1 MKRFLFIIITLWTAG
16 LLSLAAQI
24 IGQVDFTPDD
34 LFITRQNGFDVIGL
48 EGQSGA
54 TDKVGAPELPV
65 IRKVFVVPLNAKVTG
80 ITATVNKRQKI
91 QGTFLPNPVQMPIKV
106 GESQFHEPLID
117 SAIYYGQ
124 KIYPEVR
131 ASVVADDNE
140 QGYHVAIVELYPV
153 EYDPVSK
160 SIYIDDISFTLNYEA
175 CETNERLPQAQSL
188 HRSALIKKL
197 IKSMVDNPQ
206 DVDRFDAGKTKVFG
220 ADVIKRAGVANKV
233 YIDAIKEQIPDYII
247 ITNKTLKSEFQ
258 RLASWKTQK
267 GIPALIKDIDEIAS
281 EYTGS
286 DMPEKIRAYLQD
298 CYYKWGA
305 GLMVLLGGDVN
316 IVPARFYKQKDES
329 RIPFDAYYI
338 DLIKDWNPNKNN
350 LYGEYEELREE
361 LFCQK
366 NTSCFLGRA
375 PVEDISEAKVFV
387 DKVMKYEKLNYGS
400 INKNYLMNHLAV
412 SAYISK
418 DSTGFLY
425 NDGKESID
433 DYFKNYPQINK
444 WYLFDHYNCK
454 CFHHFDKREYS
465 CGENLTR
472 NNLVEA
478 LNGRGNSG
486 LGYFHVVYHM
496 DHCSPRMLG
505 ASSKDKNQN
514 MSVADVD
521 NMTNGDHL
529 QIFFSGGCHTSQ
541 FNLDCIAEHFV
552 NNPNGGAVAFIGNTD
567 VGISTEYSQYGKFLN
582 AVYKD
587 NIPNIG
593 VVFAKLTQYAKP
605 DTLRDGSY
613 RYPDFMRLHLL
624 GDPEMP
630 IWSKIPQ
637 TLDVSITPN
646 QVGAGENIITVQ
658 INNLPDGEEAMVCFM
673 KGTEAYVSVKIADRN
688 VHSFSFTPRTSGI
701 MRVTITAHNFYPYER
716 PLQVHVGEGH
726 AINIA
731 YISGTNNVMTIAQ
744 PLSIPVG
751 SSENMRIALQNN
763 YGTAVS
769 NVSAKLSTSSPYI
782 SIERD
787 SVYYGAIAP
796 KAIKDSPASGF
807 LVTVA
812 DDAPEIGRN
821 EWNSVC
827 FYLTIKHSGTD
838 VVDVDTFRVDI
849 ESPKLRISNA
859 RITQTDDGDLIPE
872 AGETVSMKIDYSRMR
887 SVMSK
892 PVIWKATPVAGPV
905 TIQSMSSGVCKF
917 TVGSGYRTGDP
928 LKIKVVLKCG
938 PTPVDSIVVNAAE
951 RAPVININKVY
962 KDLDYNA
969 ITLSWDKMGNETR
982 YNVYRSTEENGTYT
996 KINKLPLELKYFEDY
1011 GLPPLTCYY
1020 YKISAI
1026 TATGME
1032 GALSAPVRAW
1042 TVYKMMMQISPF
1054 GGTSSSYRYTDLAN
1068 VADMN
1073 YDGNKEIVLVT
1084 ADGERVNDGAVIVVA
1099 PDGTEPFDLDGNVT
1113 TFSGFATFPWVA
1125 EATPSVAD
1133 LRGTGEPAI
1142 VTMPRQMESGTSYNI
1157 LCHSSLDNDGDKKP
1171 DLLWKSSIGGPVIR
1185 SAVITDID
1193 MPDGKGEKEIIAVRE
1208 DNMIEIFDAY
1218 GNRKRVFGGE
1228 ISGCYC
1234 GLAVADLDGDGYK
1247 EIICGNGG
1255 NLYVWKHDGTP
1266 YMRSPFFSRSGVDLK
1281 SSPVVC
1287 DLDGDGKK
1295 DIIVA
1300 SRLEDGY
1307 IFAIRQDG
1315 TCIGN
1320 FDINAPAPVKTSYP
1334 HAAHEGL
1341 DHAVSVGDIDGDG
1354 ALEVVSLEEGCV
1366 RAWNNRGEQVL
1377 KRDVPGLFK
1386 RINWR
1391 THFMLPLLA
1400 DVNGDSTAD
1409 IVFNEDNIIYAIQ
1422 NDGTDVVGFPL
1433 YTPGHI
1439 KSNICISDT
1448 DGDGLNEIVAS
1459 DEGGYISV
1467 WKTKGKTIEWGRARF
1482 DQGSTGEYIKG
1493 YTDPVVITSD
1503 TVCSGGAF
1511 TNDIIVRSGMF
1522 RITGNVDMPYSS
1534 KIIVM
1539 DGGSITVDGC
1549 SVAGCSMLVRNG
1561 GSLSVINDGEIRLS
1575 RYGTFASEVGAE
1587 VDIQSGNIGRIQ

>member
-1 MKRFLFIIITLWTAG
+1 MKRLFIITSLWVTG

-24 IGQVDFTPDD
+24 TGHISFIPED
-34 LFITRQNGFDVIGL
+34 LAVTKQDGFDVIKL
-48 EGQSGA
+48 EGQNGE
-54 TDKVGAPELPV
+54 TGKIGAPELPV
-65 IRKVFVVPLNAKVTG
+65 IRKTFVVPLNAKV
-80 ITATVNKRQKI
+80 IEIATKINKRQKL
-91 QGTFLPNPVQMPIKV
+91 QGTYMPNPVQMPVKV
-106 GESQFHEPLID
+106 SEGQLYDMTID
-117 SAIYYGQ
+117 SAVYYGQ
-124 KIYPEVR
+124 KMYPEER
-131 ASVVADDNE
+131 AAVIADYNE
-140 QGYHVAIVELYPV
+140 QGYHVVIVELYPV
-153 EYDPVSK
+153 EYDPMSR
-160 SIYIDDISFTLNYEA
+160 SIYIDNISFTLNYET
-175 CETNERLPQAQSL
+175 CENTERLPQAQSL

-206 DVDRFDAGKTKVFG
+206 DVDRFDAGKTKVVG

-233 YIDAIKEQIPDYII
+233 YIDVIKEQIPDYII

-281 EYTGS
+281 EYSGS
-286 DMPEKIRAYLQD
+286 DMPEKIRAYLKD

-316 IVPARFYKQKDES
+316 IVPAKFYEQPDGIKL
-329 RIPFDAYYI
+329 PFDAYYI

-350 LYGEYEELREE
+350 KYGECEELVRGT
-361 LFCQK
+361 K
-366 NTSCFLGRA
+366 NASCFLGRA
-375 PVEDISEAKVFV
+375 PVEDLSEAKVFV
-387 DKVMKYEKLNYGS
+387 DKVLTYEKMNSKS
-400 INKNYLMNHLAV
+400 INTSYLMNHLAI
-412 SAYISK
+412 SAYIAKS
-418 DSTGFLY
+418 DTGKLSA
-425 NDGKESID
+425 DGKKDID
-433 DYFKNYPQINK
+433 SYLIKYPQLNK
-444 WYLFDHYNCK
+444 WYLFDHYNCQ
-454 CFHHFDKREYS
+454 CSFHTDKTTYS
-465 CGENLTR
+465 CGEELTR
-472 NNLVEA
+472 NSFKES
-478 LNGRGNSG
+478 LNGRGPSS
-486 LGYFHVVYHM
+486 LGYFHIIYHM
-496 DHCSPRMLG
+496 DHCNPRMLG
-505 ASSKDKNQN
+505 TSSLDKKENL
-514 MSVADVD
+514 SVADID
-521 NMTNGDHL
+521 NMTNGDNL

-541 FNLDCIAEHFV
+541 FDLDCIAEHAI
-552 NNPNGGAVAFIGNTD
+552 NNPNGGAVAFIGNANS
-567 VGISTEYSQYGKFLN
+567 GYAGEYVQYGTFLN
-582 AVYKD
+582 TVYKE
-587 NIPNIG
+587 NIYNIG
-593 VVFAKLTQYAKP
+593 AAFNKLTSFSV
-605 DTLRDGSY
+605 SY
-613 RYPDFMRLHLL
+613 INDSIFHYPDFMRLHLL

-658 INNLPDGEEAMVCFM
+658 IKNLPEGEEATVCFM

-731 YISGTNNVMTIAQ
+731 YIGGTNNVMAIAQ

-787 SVYYGAIAP
+787 SVYYGAIAT
-796 KAIKDSPASGF
+796 KAIKDPPASGF

-827 FYLTIKHSGTD
+827 FYLTIRHAGTD

-1042 TVYKMMMQISPF
+1042 TVYKMMMQMSPF

-1334 HAAHEGL
+1334 HMEHEGI

-1354 ALEVVSLEEGCV
+1354 ALEVVSLEEGGV

-1386 RINWR
+1386 RVNWR

-1422 NDGTDVVGFPL
+1422 NDGTDVIGFPL

-1511 TNDIIVRSGMF
+1511 TNDIIVRSGIF

-1549 SVAGCSMLVRNG
+1549 SVVGCSMLVRNG